1 MSAIGITNTIPWIAS
16 LPGQSGGSPTPPP
29 TGDFIALESGL
40 TDIVLLEDGSKIE
53 LET

>member
-1 MSAIGITNTIPWIAS
+1 MFITNSYIIPAIS
-16 LPGQSGGSPTPPP
+16 NLPGQKGGGPTPPS
-29 TGDFIALESGL
+29 GDFIALESAL

>member
-16 LPGQSGGSPTPPP
+16 LPGQGGAGPIPP

>member
-1 MSAIGITNTIPWIAS
+1 MFIGNTYIIPAISN
-16 LPGQSGGSPTPPP
+16 LPGQKGGSTPP
-29 TGDFIALESGL
+29 TGDFIAWESGL

>member
-1 MSAIGITNTIPWIAS
+1 MFIGNTYVIPALTN
-16 LPGQSGGSPTPPP
+16 LPGQKGGGPTPP

-40 TDIVLLEDGSKIE
+40 TDVMLLEDGSKIE

>member
-1 MSAIGITNTIPWIAS
+1 MFIGNTYIIPAISN
-16 LPGQSGGSPTPPP
+16 LPGQKGGGGPTPP